1 MPIKKLDV
9 TERGPVSFIK
19 LIFYSFLKPQKIKLP
34 LTSPTRRDALSN
46 ELMKAKVEYI
56 MDGDTVVVFGDS
68 FKLKI
73 RLDAID
79 CPEDDQ
85 PYGGDAKS
93 ALIRL
98 IGGRTVYLET
108 HGLDLFGRT
117 LAVIYVMEGAE
128 LINVNEQMVM
138 LGHAW
143 VMGKH
148 YYQHL
153 TKSRQHQ
160 LRLLARWSK
169 SKKLGLWKTENPI
182 PPWEWRQRKSA

>member
-108 HGLDLFGRT
+108 HGLDRFGRT

-153 TKSRQHQ
+153 VATLNVLVSVLSH
-160 LRLLARWSK
+160 S
-169 SKKLGLWKTENPI
+169 
-182 PPWEWRQRKSA
+182 